1 MEDEQYLCLPSPA
14 RAPLGLPRGLSPGFS
29 GLPELLSACL
39 RYSRVSGGCPGA
51 SGAAPSAPGL
61 LPAPLRVH
69 AVYMPEGS
77 FTHTLA
83 LSQRPEAILS
93 PAKVFTIL
101 FFSCSPPH
109 LTLSQEQLGYCHPS
123 VDHDI
128 YTSHNI
134 ALVGTPERH
143 AGCCLCR
150 KNRGQLLLS
159 PQSTPTSRHQF
170 ATS

>member
-1 MEDEQYLCLPSPA
+1 MWRMSSICVFLVLPGHLWGYLEGSHRASRGCWSCSQLTPGAPGSPGA
-14 RAPLGLPRGLSPGFS
+14 AQVLLGL
-29 GLPELLSACL
+29 LLVL
-39 RYSRVSGGCPGA
+39 
-51 SGAAPSAPGL
+51 GL

-109 LTLSQEQLGYCHPS
+109 LTLSQEQLGYCYPS